1 MFVFVL
7 KDTKTCR
14 KQDEIIDILE
24 ELCLLSKI
32 VEENRMIITKQ
43 ETELKEKTRTLRSR
57 EDERR
62 KHITKLDTK

>member
-1 MFVFVL
+1 
-7 KDTKTCR
+7 
-14 KQDEIIDILE
+14 
-24 ELCLLSKI
+24 
-32 VEENRMIITKQ
+32 MIITKQ